1 MKPIV
6 IFPTYNE
13 RENISFILP
22 EVLKINS
29 QIHILVVDDS
39 SPDKTYEVVEQFA
52 KEESRIHLLLR
63 KEKKGLGRAYIAGFQ
78 WALQEGFD
86 FIIEMDADFS
96 HRPVDLNPILEAAE
110 KNDFV
115 VGSRYTEGGGT
126 KNWGL
131 GRRLLSRG
139 GSLYSRWILGF
150 PLHDWTGGFNGWHA
164 RVLQGIGLEYV
175 KSEGYSFQIELKYKA
190 LLKGFKGKEVPIL
203 FEERRVGQSKMSSRI
218 VLEALFRVW
227 KLKYSKNKC

>member
-1 MKPIV
+1 V